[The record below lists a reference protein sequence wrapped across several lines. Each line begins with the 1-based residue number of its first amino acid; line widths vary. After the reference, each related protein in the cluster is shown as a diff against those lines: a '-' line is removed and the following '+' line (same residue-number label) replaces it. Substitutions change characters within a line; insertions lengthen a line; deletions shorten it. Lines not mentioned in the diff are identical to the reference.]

1 MVFPGGSA
9 SSCAGYEV
17 NMPAPGSVIAWW
29 EHDVIAFGV
38 VVTEEKQR
46 VVLVTADGREER
58 AAPARIVAVLASGAA
73 PARTP
78 EGRRDAAAAAT
89 AMAKAVAER
98 SATIDVPTLW
108 ELTKEESAAIGEAT
122 LADLALSSTDAP
134 ACLATALALAQDGV
148 RFVRK
153 PAGWQPR
160 GEEAVAEILLERER
174 VARRAEDKASALAAL
189 ARAWKDGVWQAQG
202 SAVERR
208 ILLALEALAVSDLE
222 APEKERALAQ
232 EALEAAGAR
241 GDRPSEAAFRLL
253 RRTGRF
259 ASDDENLAIV
269 RFGLRTA
276 FTADEELAAEAAAA
290 AAFDRTGRRD
300 LTARTTLTI
309 DDEATREVDDALS
322 IDERDNGLVE
332 VGIHIADPCAFIAV
346 GDPLDVEARARGTTY
361 YFPEG
366 KLLMLPSVLSERAAS
381 LVAGEERPA
390 LSFLVTVDA
399 EGRVAGTEIVR
410 SIIRVAARLGYEE
423 VDATLDAGTGPH
435 ADVLTRLAAVASRR
449 EAVRRGSGAI
459 ALRTPETEIRVA
471 ADGALT
477 LSRRDPDTP
486 AQRLVSEA
494 MILAGEVAAAWFDAR
509 RVPAIFRRQSAP
521 EGRLP
526 EADPSQPAAVHIRAV
541 RRLLKRGEA
550 GLRPGIHHAL
560 GLPAYAQVTSPL
572 RRYQDLSMHRQI
584 VAVLEGRPPE
594 YDAPAMQVI
603 LAATE
608 RAESEGRRAE
618 RAMNRYWTL
627 RWLER
632 SVGGTVTGVVVDLF
646 PRTIVVLDETLL
658 ELPVPSLVDAST
670 GDRVRLKVERV
681 NPRADV
687 LILRPD

>member
-1 MVFPGGSA
+1 
-9 SSCAGYEV
+9 
-17 NMPAPGSVIAWW
+17 MPAPGTVVAWW
-29 EHDVIAFGV
+29 EHDAIAFGV
-38 VVTEEKQR
+38 VVMEEKQR

-78 EGRRDAAAAAT
+78 EGRREAAAAAT

-108 ELTKEESAAIGEAT
+108 ELTKDEGAAIGEAT
-122 LADLALSSTDAP
+122 LADLALSSTDPP
-134 ACLATALALAQDGV
+134 ACLATVLALARDGV

-160 GEEAVAEILLERER
+160 SEEAVAEILLEREQ
-174 VARRAEDKASALAAL
+174 VARRAEEKASAFAAL
-189 ARAWKDGVWQAQG
+189 ARASKDGVWQAQD
-202 SAVERR
+202 SAVLRR
-208 ILLALEALAVSDLE
+208 ILLAVEALAVSEFE
-222 APEKERALAQ
+222 APDKERALAQ
-232 EALEAAGAR
+232 EALEAAGAK

-276 FTADEELAAEAAAA
+276 FAEDVQLAAEAAAA
-290 AAFDRTGRRD
+290 AGFDRADRRD
-300 LTARTTLTI
+300 LTARTMLTI
-309 DDEATREVDDALS
+309 DDETTLEVDDALS
-322 IDERDNGLVE
+322 IDERDDGLVE

-346 GDPLDVEARARGTTY
+346 GDPVDVEARARGTTY

-366 KLLMLPSVLSERAAS
+366 KLLMLPSVLSEGAAS
-381 LVAGEERPA
+381 LVEGTDRPA
-390 LSFLVTVDA
+390 LSFLVTVNA
-399 EGRVAGTEIVR
+399 EGKIVGNEIVR
-410 SIIRVAARLGYEE
+410 SIVRVAARLGYDE
-423 VDATLDAGTGPH
+423 VDATLRSGAGPH
-435 ADVLTRLAAVASRR
+435 GDLLTRLAAVASRR
-449 EAVRRGSGAI
+449 EAARRANGAI
-459 ALRTPETEIRVA
+459 AFRTPDTEIRVA
-471 ADGALT
+471 QDGSLT
-477 LSRRDPDTP
+477 LKQRDPDTP

-494 MILAGEVAAAWFDAR
+494 MILAGEVAAAWLDGR

-521 EGRLP
+521 DGRLP
-526 EADPSQPAAVHIRAV
+526 EADPSQPEAVHIRAV
-541 RRLLKRGEA
+541 RRQLKRGEA
-550 GLRPGIHHAL
+550 GTRPGTHHAL
-560 GLPAYAQVTSPL
+560 GLSAYAQVTSPL

-594 YDAPAMQVI
+594 YDAAEMQVI

-618 RAMNRYWTL
+618 RAMDRYWML

-632 SVGGTVTGVVVDLF
+632 SVGGTVTGVVVDLH

-687 LILRPD
+687 LVLRPD

>member
-1 MVFPGGSA
+1 MNV
-9 SSCAGYEV
+9 
-17 NMPAPGSVIAWW
+17 PAPGTIVAWW

-38 VVTEEKQR
+38 VVMEEKQR

-58 AAPARIVAVLASGAA
+58 AAPARIVAALAAGPAR
-73 PARTP
+73 ARTP
-78 EGRRDAAAAAT
+78 EGRKEAAGSAAAMAQSIAA
-89 AMAKAVAER
+89 R
-98 SATIDVPTLW
+98 SATVDVPTLW
-108 ELTKEESAAIGEAT
+108 ELTKEESGVLGETT
-122 LADLALSSTDAP
+122 LADLALASTDAP
-134 ACLATALALAQDGV
+134 ACLATALALARDGV

-160 GEEAVAEILLERER
+160 GAEAVAEILLEREQ
-174 VARRAEDKASALAAL
+174 VARRAEEKASALAAL
-189 ARAWKDGVWQAQG
+189 ARAWKDGVWHPQG
-202 SAVERR
+202 SAGERR
-208 ILLALEALAVSDLE
+208 FLLALEALAVSDLE
-222 APEKERALAQ
+222 APEKERAVAQ

-259 ASDDENLAIV
+259 ASEDENLAIV

-276 FTADEELAAEAAAA
+276 FADEAVLAAEAAAA
-290 AAFDRTGRRD
+290 AGFDRAGRRD

-322 IDERDNGLVE
+322 IDERDSGLVE
-332 VGIHIADPCAFIAV
+332 VGIHIADPCAFIAA
-346 GDPLDVEARARGTTY
+346 GDPLDVEARTRGTTY
-361 YFPEG
+361 YFPER
-366 KLLMLPSVLSERAAS
+366 KLLMLPAVLSEGAAS
-381 LVAGEERPA
+381 LVAGEDRPA
-390 LSFLVTVDA
+390 LSFLVTLDPD
-399 EGRVAGTEIVR
+399 GRVAGTEIVR
-410 SIIRVAARLGYEE
+410 SVIRVVARLGYDE
-423 VDATLDAGTGPH
+423 VDATLRSGAGPH
-435 ADVLTRLAAVASRR
+435 ADVLTRLAAVSVRR
-449 EAVRRGSGAI
+449 EAIRHANGAI

-471 ADGALT
+471 ADGS
-477 LSRRDPDTP
+477 LSLSKRDPDTP

-494 MILAGEVAAAWFDAR
+494 MILAGEVSAAWFDAR

-521 EGRLP
+521 DGRLP

-541 RRLLKRGEA
+541 RRQLKRGEA
-550 GLRPGIHHAL
+550 GLRPGTHHAL
-560 GLPAYAQVTSPL
+560 GLPAYTQVTSPL
-572 RRYQDLSMHRQI
+572 RRYQDLSMHRQL
-584 VAVLEGRPPE
+584 VAVLAGRPPQ
-594 YDAPAMQVI
+594 YDAAEMQVI

-618 RAMNRYWTL
+618 RAMDRYWML

-658 ELPVPSLVDAST
+658 ELPVPSLVDASP

-687 LILRPD
+687 LVLRPE

>member
-1 MVFPGGSA
+1 MAQSIALRSA
-9 SSCAGYEV
+9 EV
-17 NMPAPGSVIAWW
+17 
-29 EHDVIAFGV
+29 DVATLWDLTQG
-38 VVTEEKQR
+38 E
-46 VVLVTADGREER
+46 
-58 AAPARIVAVLASGAA
+58 SGAL
-73 PARTP
+73 
-78 EGRRDAAAAAT
+78 
-89 AMAKAVAER
+89 AE
-98 SATIDVPTLW
+98 I
-108 ELTKEESAAIGEAT
+108 T
-122 LADLALSSTDAP
+122 LADLALASTDAP
-134 ACLATALALAQDGV
+134 ACLATALALAKDGV

-160 GEEAVAEILLERER
+160 GEEAVAEILLEREQ
-174 VARRAEDKASALAAL
+174 VARRAEDKAMALAAL
-189 ARAWKDGVWQAQG
+189 ARAWNGGAWQALG

-269 RFGLRTA
+269 RFGLRTE
-276 FTADEELAAEAAAA
+276 FADEAQLAAEAAAA
-290 AAFDRTGRRD
+290 AGFDRAGRRD

-309 DDEATREVDDALS
+309 DDETTREVDDALS
-322 IDERDNGLVE
+322 IDERDDGLVE

-346 GDPLDVEARARGTTY
+346 GDPLDVEARTRGTTY

-366 KLLMLPSVLSERAAS
+366 KLLMLPSVLSEGAAS
-381 LVAGEERPA
+381 LVAGLDRPA

-410 SIIRVAARLGYEE
+410 SIVRVTARLGYDE
-423 VDATLDAGTGPH
+423 VDATLRAGTGPH

-449 EAVRRGSGAI
+449 EAVRRANGAI
-459 ALRTPETEIRVA
+459 ALRAPETEIRVA
-471 ADGALT
+471 ADGS
-477 LSRRDPDTP
+477 LSLSQRDPDTP

-494 MILAGEVAAAWFDAR
+494 MILAGEVAAAWLDAR
-509 RVPAIFRRQSAP
+509 RVPAIFRRQPAP
-521 EGRLP
+521 DGRLP
-526 EADPSQPAAVHIRAV
+526 DADPSQPEAVHIRAV

-550 GLRPGIHHAL
+550 GLRPGTHHAL
-560 GLPAYAQVTSPL
+560 GLSAYAQVTSPL

-584 VAVLEGRPPE
+584 VAVLAGRPPD
-594 YDAPAMQVI
+594 YDAAAMQVL

-618 RAMNRYWTL
+618 RAMDRYFML

-632 SVGGTVTGVVVDLF
+632 SIGGTVTGVVVDVF
-646 PRTIVVLDETLL
+646 PRPIVVLDETLL
-658 ELPVPSLVDAST
+658 ELPVPSLVDASP
-670 GDRVRLKVERV
+670 GDRVRLKVLRV

-687 LILRPD
+687 LVLRPE

>member
-1 MVFPGGSA
+1 
-9 SSCAGYEV
+9 
-17 NMPAPGSVIAWW
+17 MPAPGTVVAWW

-38 VVTEEKQR
+38 VVMEEKQR

-58 AAPARIVAVLASGAA
+58 SAPARIVAALASGPA

-78 EGRRDAAAAAT
+78 EGRREAAGVAAA
-89 AMAKAVAER
+89 MAQSIALR
-98 SATIDVPTLW
+98 SATVDVATLW
-108 ELTKEESAAIGEAT
+108 ELTMGESATLGEAT
-122 LADLALSSTDAP
+122 LAELALASTDPA
-134 ACLATALALAQDGV
+134 ACLATALALTRDGV

-160 GEEAVAEILLERER
+160 SEEAVAEILHEREQI
-174 VARRAEDKASALAAL
+174 ARRAEDKAMALAAL
-189 ARAWKDGVWQAQG
+189 ARASKEGVWQAQG

-208 ILLALEALAVSDLE
+208 ILLALEALAISDLE

-259 ASDDENLAIV
+259 VSDDENLAIV

-276 FTADEELAAEAAAA
+276 FADDAQLAAESAAAA
-290 AAFDRTGRRD
+290 GFDRADRRD

-309 DDEATREVDDALS
+309 DDETTREVDDALS

-332 VGIHIADPCAFIAV
+332 VGIHIADPCAFITA

-361 YFPEG
+361 YFPER
-366 KLLMLPSVLSERAAS
+366 KLLMLPAVLSEEAAS

-410 SIIRVAARLGYEE
+410 SIVRVAARLGYDE
-423 VDATLDAGTGPH
+423 VDATLRAGTGPH

-449 EAVRRGSGAI
+449 EAVRRANGAI

-471 ADGALT
+471 ADGSLT
-477 LSRRDPDTP
+477 LKARDPDTP

-494 MILAGEVAAAWFDAR
+494 MILAGEVAAAWFDTR

-521 EGRLP
+521 DGRLP

-550 GLRPGIHHAL
+550 GLRPGTHHAL
-560 GLPAYAQVTSPL
+560 GLSAYTQVTSPL

-584 VAVLEGRPPE
+584 VALLAGRPPQ
-594 YDAPAMQVI
+594 YDAAEMQVI

-618 RAMNRYWTL
+618 RVMDRYWML

-632 SVGGTVTGVVVDLF
+632 SIGGTVTGVVVDVF
-646 PRTIVVLDETLL
+646 PRPIVVLDETLL
-658 ELPVPSLVDAST
+658 ELPVPSLVDASP

-681 NPRADV
+681 NPRADLLV
-687 LILRPD
+687 LRPE